1 MITPPMTLSP
11 KDHVDANLLKKS
23 LIYEGYRYSR
33 NDLRLRGDELL
44 ADYKCG
50 FYSGTNCRGR
60 LRAIVEVEQ
69 DDENDGRAIKKL
81 KMEIRQGHTFNKS
94 IDDTLNPTTIT
105 VDNVIDAT
113 LEMKT
118 LVAQKALTEM
128 RKNAKQICNEIQKE
142 VSLKYCGL
150 GYVGLTMNQ
159 LEAAVFRERGKE
171 YHNWEAA
178 IRSAPQISAV

>member
-69 DDENDGRAIKKL
+69 DDENDGRAIDLVCWDIEKGCV
-81 KMEIRQGHTFNKS
+81 MFYS
-94 IDDTLNPTTIT
+94 IIFHLILYF
-105 VDNVIDAT
+105 IY
-113 LEMKT
+113 
-118 LVAQKALTEM
+118 
-128 RKNAKQICNEIQKE
+128 
-142 VSLKYCGL
+142 SL
-150 GYVGLTMNQ
+150 
-159 LEAAVFRERGKE
+159 
-171 YHNWEAA
+171 YHCVH
-178 IRSAPQISAV
+178 S